1 MKEGFRRNY
10 QNKRTPWLPRNPTKK
25 AEEAE
30 HGVWS
35 AALAA
40 APPAGIPGPP
50 SPWRC
55 RARPR
60 CCYRGLLGAPRASS
74 EGLGGGERREEW
86 FSAAPPPPTFT
97 PNPERSGLGGGRWS
111 SWEVRWLLAGGSF
124 PDLLKGK
131 KKNQKAVP
139 LFADVAYLQGG
150 RTAGCMQG
158 SAPPH
163 RSLFTR
169 LHTRGPYSTSR
180 CARSREG
187 SRARCPTR

>member
-1 MKEGFRRNY
+1 M
-10 QNKRTPWLPRNPTKK
+10 
-25 AEEAE
+25 
-30 HGVWS
+30 WS

-40 APPAGIPGPP
+40 APPAGIPRPP

-74 EGLGGGERREEW
+74 ECLGGGERREEW
-86 FSAAPPPPTFT
+86 FSAAPPPTFT

-131 KKNQKAVP
+131 KKKIKKQCPYLRTSPICKEDGLLAACRARLP
-139 LFADVAYLQGG
+139 RTALFLRGCIRGG
-150 RTAGCMQG
+150 RTAPPGVRALGRGAEPAVPLG
-158 SAPPH
+158 SFPIWQQLQESAGMLIGYIPLPQKII
-163 RSLFTR
+163 
-169 LHTRGPYSTSR
+169 
-180 CARSREG
+180 
-187 SRARCPTR
+187 